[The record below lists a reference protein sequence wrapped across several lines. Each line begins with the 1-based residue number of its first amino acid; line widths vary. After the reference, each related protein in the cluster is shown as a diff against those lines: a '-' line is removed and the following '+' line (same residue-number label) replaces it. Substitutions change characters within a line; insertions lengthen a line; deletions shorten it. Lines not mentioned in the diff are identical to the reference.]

1 MRDFELVLD
10 ECLDQLESG
19 ASDVETCLTRNP
31 EYASRLRP
39 ILLTAERFE
48 VSQDVYAPEA
58 LKRRARARLVQ
69 YMQAVPRTR
78 RTHKAAVMRF
88 AMGLAVIMLA
98 LVTAGT
104 VHAQNVLPG
113 DLFHGWKLAS
123 EQAWRMVSSDPLG
136 TDIAIAE
143 RRLDELIAVQHD
155 PLLQA
160 AALKAYLEASAR
172 LTSEMDAVNQE
183 RIQSSLVSQR
193 ERLLN
198 TGILVP
204 GIENEAPTDI
214 PVPGLE
220 DETLTDSSDIPAI
233 TPTPATP
240 TPAIPTPGL
249 LPTLPIVDPTELPD
263 LIPDVDITPLL
274 P

>member
-19 ASDVETCLTRNP
+19 ASDVETCLTRHP

-48 VSQDVYAPEA
+48 VSQDVYAPDA
-58 LKRRARARLVQ
+58 WKRRARARLVH
-69 YMQAVPRTR
+69 YMQAAPRTR
-78 RTHKAAVMRF
+78 RTYAAAVMRF
-88 AMGLAVIMLA
+88 AMGVAVIMLA
-98 LVTAGT
+98 LLSAGT

-123 EQAWRMVSSDPLG
+123 EQAWRMVSSDPVG

-172 LTSEMDAVNQE
+172 LTSEMDAVNQA

-204 GIENEAPTDI
+204 GIENETP
-214 PVPGLE
+214 
-220 DETLTDSSDIPAI
+220 TDSSGIPAI
-233 TPTPATP
+233 TLTPANP
-240 TPAIPTPGL
+240 APAISTPAIPTPGL